1 MQCTVCMTLCT
12 CQTPWCAVWASRF
25 PTSRLGKVTRC
36 RLQAL
41 QAVGDSSTGRDLG
54 RHELCPIHSL
64 QYSSVIG
71 GIAAG
76 KGPYSHPVTR
86 PHTLVTPINPTPS
99 IPQHQPARPSNF
111 WVSWSTWWLGDWLV
125 VITYPC
131 RRTEL
136 LLSLHFPSLALDTTG
151 QCDC

>member
-25 PTSRLGKVTRC
+25 PTSSLGKVTRC

-86 PHTLVTPINPTPS
+86 PHTLVTPINPTPPFLNTS
-99 IPQHQPARPSNF
+99 QPDRQIFGCHGLPGGL
-111 WVSWSTWWLGDWLV
+111 VIGWWL
-125 VITYPC
+125 
-131 RRTEL
+131 
-136 LLSLHFPSLALDTTG
+136 
-151 QCDC
+151 

>member
-25 PTSRLGKVTRC
+25 PTSSLGKVTRC

-54 RHELCPIHSL
+54 RRGK
-64 QYSSVIG
+64 SSALFKCIG
-71 GIAAG
+71 GIAVRQ
-76 KGPYSHPVTR
+76 GPLFTPRDSSPHPR
-86 PHTLVTPINPTPS
+86 HPHQPDPS